1 MKFDF
6 ESIIDRTGRDSSAA
20 NVIPIPGATVKEGFT
35 KIPMWVADMNFAT
48 APTIPEAMIKR
59 AEHPLYGYFPISDE
73 YYDAIIKWHA
83 DRHHATVTKEAIGY
97 ENGVLG
103 GVATAL
109 QAFTA
114 PGEPILIHSPT
125 YIGFTG
131 TIPNNGRKIVHSE
144 LYRDEEGVWRMD
156 YEDMDK
162 KIKENH
168 IHVCIFCSP
177 HNPCGRVWTRE
188 EIEKAMEVYKNNNC
202 IVISDEI
209 WADLVM
215 NGNVQTPTQE
225 VSEDAKTR
233 TIALYAPS
241 QDLQPGW
248 SGRFLPCNL
257 QQVPA

>member
-1 MKFDF
+1 ML
-6 ESIIDRTGRDSSAA
+6 SILCT
-20 NVIPIPGATVKEGFT
+20 ATS
-35 KIPMWVADMNFAT
+35 
-48 APTIPEAMIKR
+48 R
-59 AEHPLYGYFPISDE
+59 FPDA

-131 TIPNNGRKIVHSE
+131 TITNNGRKIVHSE

-168 IHVCIFCSP
+168 IHVCIFCNP

-188 EIEKAMEVYKNNNC
+188 EIERLWKF
-202 IVISDEI
+202 
-209 WADLVM
+209 
-215 NGNVQTPTQE
+215 
-225 VSEDAKTR
+225 TR
-233 TIALYAPS
+233 TTTASLSPMR
-241 QDLQPGW
+241 
-248 SGRFLPCNL
+248 SGLTWL
-257 QQVPA
+257 